1 MALIELTDAVLD
13 YPVAS
18 PEASNL
24 KRTLVE
30 RLSRRFSAPPTL
42 RAIDGVSLSLQPGSK
57 TGLYGP
63 NGAGK
68 SSLLRLMAGIYPPTA
83 GKVVREGK
91 CTSLLG
97 LGVGANIE
105 LSARANI
112 ELLLRFEGMRPDPAM
127 VAAIWRFTELDR
139 KFLDLSLRHF
149 STGMMM
155 RLFFAIS
162 TASHPEI
169 LLMDEWLSV
178 MDEKIMMKAE
188 ERLRGY
194 IGKASLFVIASHN
207 LQLLREVCDRILFLE
222 SGTIKSIED
231 R

>member
-1 MALIELTDAVLD
+1 MRSNAASRWCPCWVLCSRQLGLVAGAPAVL
-13 YPVAS
+13 
-18 PEASNL
+18 
-24 KRTLVE
+24 
-30 RLSRRFSAPPTL
+30 
-42 RAIDGVSLSLQPGSK
+42 
-57 TGLYGP
+57 
-63 NGAGK
+63 GAWIGAAAFNP
-68 SSLLRLMAGIYPPTA
+68 SIASLLF
-83 GKVVREGK
+83 
-91 CTSLLG
+91 G

-112 ELLLRFEGMRPDPAM
+112 ELLLRFEGIRPDSAM
-127 VAAIWRFTELDR
+127 VETIWRFTELDR
-139 KFLDLSLRHF
+139 KFFDLSLRHF

-178 MDEKIMMKAE
+178 MDEKIMIKAE

-231 R
+231 T